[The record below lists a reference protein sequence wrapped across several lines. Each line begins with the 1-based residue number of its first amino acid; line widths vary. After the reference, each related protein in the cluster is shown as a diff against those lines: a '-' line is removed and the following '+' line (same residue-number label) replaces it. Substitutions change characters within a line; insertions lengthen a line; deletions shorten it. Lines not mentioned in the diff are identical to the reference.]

1 MDLLIKHIN
10 TFLKR
15 LSESTTSCIVMMTQ
29 GNLIA
34 ITLGHWE
41 KALQVGVIAS
51 IATVALIIYGNQNL
65 SDNKFAMAGA
75 IGFFTAVA
83 DMMTHPTHFGGPS
96 TEAIVTGVGAGLLC
110 LTMSKVWSK

>member
-1 MDLLIKHIN
+1 MKHLNI
-10 TFLKR
+10 FLKR
-15 LSESTTSCIVMMTQ
+15 LSESTTSCMVLMTQ
-29 GNLIA
+29 GNLTA
-34 ITLGHWE
+34 ITLGHWA

-51 IATVALIIYGNQNL
+51 IATVALVIYGNKNL

-96 TEAIVTGVGAGLLC
+96 TEAIVTGIGAGLLC
-110 LTMSKVWSK
+110 LAMSKIWSKNS

>member
-1 MDLLIKHIN
+1 MNHLN
-10 TFLKR
+10 TFIKR

-51 IATVALIIYGNQNL
+51 IATVALIIYGNKNL

>member
-1 MDLLIKHIN
+1 
-10 TFLKR
+10 
-15 LSESTTSCIVMMTQ
+15 MTQ

-96 TEAIVTGVGAGLLC
+96 TEAIVTGIGAGLLC

>member
-1 MDLLIKHIN
+1 MNHIN
-10 TFLKR
+10 TFIKR

-51 IATVALIIYGNQNL
+51 IATVALIIYGNKNL

>member
-1 MDLLIKHIN
+1 MNHVN
-10 TFLKR
+10 TFIKR

-51 IATVALIIYGNQNL
+51 IATVALIIYGNKNL

-83 DMMTHPTHFGGPS
+83 DMMTHPTHFGGPY

-110 LTMSKVWSK
+110 LTMSKVLSK

>member
-1 MDLLIKHIN
+1 MNHVN
-10 TFLKR
+10 TFIKR
-15 LSESTTSCIVMMTQ
+15 LSESTTSCMVMMTQ
-29 GNLIA
+29 GNLLA
-34 ITLGHWE
+34 ITMYHWQ

-51 IATVALIIYGNQNL
+51 IATVALVIYGNKSL

-96 TEAIVTGVGAGLLC
+96 TEAIVTGIGAGLLC
-110 LTMSKVWSK
+110 LTMFKVWSK

>member
-1 MDLLIKHIN
+1 MNHLN
-10 TFLKR
+10 TFIKR

-51 IATVALIIYGNQNL
+51 IATVALIIYGNKSL

>member
-1 MDLLIKHIN
+1 MNHVN
-10 TFLKR
+10 TFIKR

-51 IATVALIIYGNQNL
+51 IATVALIIYGNKNL

>member
-1 MDLLIKHIN
+1 MKHLNI
-10 TFLKR
+10 FLKR

-29 GNLIA
+29 GNLTA
-34 ITLGHWE
+34 ITLGHWA

-51 IATVALIIYGNQNL
+51 IATVALVIYGNKNL

-96 TEAIVTGVGAGLLC
+96 TEAIVTGIGAGLLC
-110 LTMSKVWSK
+110 LAMSKIWSKNS

>member
-1 MDLLIKHIN
+1 MSNIKKIILATTLLCLP
-10 TFLKR
+10 F
-15 LSESTTSCIVMMTQ
+15 
-29 GNLIA
+29 
-34 ITLGHWE
+34 
-41 KALQVGVIAS
+41 
-51 IATVALIIYGNQNL
+51 
-65 SDNKFAMAGA
+65 FAMAGA

>member
-1 MDLLIKHIN
+1 
-10 TFLKR
+10 
-15 LSESTTSCIVMMTQ
+15 MMTQ

-96 TEAIVTGVGAGLLC
+96 TEAIVTGIGAGLLC

>member
-1 MDLLIKHIN
+1 MDKLNI
-10 TFLKR
+10 FLKR
-15 LSESTTSCIVMMTQ
+15 LSESTTSCMVMMTQ
-29 GNLIA
+29 GNLLA
-34 ITLGHWE
+34 ITLGHWG

-51 IATVALIIYGNQNL
+51 IATVALIIYGNKSL

-96 TEAIVTGVGAGLLC
+96 TEAIVTGIGAGLLC